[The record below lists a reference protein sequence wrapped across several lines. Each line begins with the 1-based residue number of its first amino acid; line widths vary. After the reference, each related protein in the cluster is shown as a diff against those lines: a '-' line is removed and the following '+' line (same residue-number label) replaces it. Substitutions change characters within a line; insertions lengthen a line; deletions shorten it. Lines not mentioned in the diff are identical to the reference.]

1 MAIEVG
7 GTAVVDDNR
16 GGTFTK
22 VQLGVYATGSLP
34 SGAEGDMVY
43 DSDAAKIK
51 VYDGSAWV

>member
-1 MAIEVG
+1 M
-7 GTAVVDDNR
+7 DDNR

-43 DSDAAKIK
+43 DSTAEKLK